1 MKIPFT
7 HRRQAGRRGD
17 PDVRLNASLLRR
29 TPLFSATDRSCCCP
43 ATPAVMV
50 VLPATATRP
59 VPVDL
64 LLCGHHYREH
74 EAALRAEG
82 AAVYDVNGALIGSG
96 PAVDASRAVPRQRPM
111 PAEFAV

>member
-1 MKIPFT
+1 MKIPFAR
-7 HRRQAGRRGD
+7 RRQTGRRGD
-17 PDVRLNASLLRR
+17 PDARPDDLLLRR

-50 VLPATATRP
+50 VLPAAAARP
-59 VPVDL
+59 IPIDL

-82 AAVYDVNGALIGSG
+82 AAIYDVNGALIGSG
-96 PAVDASRAVPRQRPM
+96 PTVDLSRAVPRQRSA